1 MAARSAEGSL
11 FLGECL
17 GDTARKEIKKSK
29 KSEQIPRKK
38 VDKNIKVEYL
48 NSLIIMLSL
57 YEQDCDDI
65 CQNTLHNM
73 AQDPNI
79 TLNTFIET
87 VNNKCD
93 KDGNI
98 CRDITNMPLKND
110 GVASES
116 YDDNKAQDP
125 SAMLG
130 NITNMPL
137 QNDGV
142 ASKT

>member
-1 MAARSAEGSL
+1 
-11 FLGECL
+11 
-17 GDTARKEIKKSK
+17 
-29 KSEQIPRKK
+29 
-38 VDKNIKVEYL
+38 
-48 NSLIIMLSL
+48 MLSL

-98 CRDITNMPLKND
+98 CRDITNMPLQND

-142 ASKT
+142 ASKLY